1 MALQGTPSVKTILK
15 KKYQV
20 GRLTSP
26 HFKIDY
32 KVSNQSSAVPE
43 QDRHREQWDGTES
56 PEINPCIQ
64 GQLIFN
70 KGVQTSQW
78 RKKTLFNKWWWDK

>member
-1 MALQGTPSVKTILK
+1 MALQGTPSVKTVLK

-43 QDRHREQWDGTES
+43 QDRHREQWDGIES

-70 KGVQTSQW
+70 KGVQTSQ
-78 RKKTLFNKWWWDK
+78 